1 MPAFS
6 SQTIAILA
14 LIALMAV
21 VAMLRILANAI
32 HNETFMH
39 DLRVRVFRLRLRHLA
54 LERASREMIDPAD
67 LPDDQDELIR
77 FVRTGHID
85 AIHGDATP
93 PEAGPPTTPGES
105 ESPEPLARAA

>member
-54 LERASREMIDPAD
+54 LERASREMVDPAD

-85 AIHGDATP
+85 ALHGDGTP
-93 PEAGPPTTPGES
+93 PEASPPTPGES